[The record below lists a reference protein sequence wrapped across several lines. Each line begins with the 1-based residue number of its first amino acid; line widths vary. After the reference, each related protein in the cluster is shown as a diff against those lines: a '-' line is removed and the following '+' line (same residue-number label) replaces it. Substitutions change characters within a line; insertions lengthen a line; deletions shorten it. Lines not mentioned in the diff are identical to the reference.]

1 MLAAEQVSH
10 SSIKGYLSALRHLQ
24 IYRLGYD
31 PNIGD
36 MAGLHSVLQ
45 GIKRSQAISGRGSST
60 RTRLPVTASIMRSLK
75 RSQAISGRG
84 SSTRTRLPVTAS
96 IMRSLKH
103 CWEAGGASFDK
114 AMLWATACACF
125 FGFLRSGEATVP
137 SSSAYDPAVHLS
149 ITDVSIDSGT
159 APTKVL
165 LNIKASKTDPFRK
178 GVTVWLGRTNRD
190 ICPVAAIISYIATRG
205 LSPGPLFR
213 FKDGTPLTRPRLVRE
228 LRAALSSE
236 GIDASKYAGHRF
248 RIGAATTAAAVG
260 VEDSL
265 IKILGRWQSAA
276 YSQYV
281 RIPPDDLADISA
293 RLVSR

>member
-1 MLAAEQVSH
+1 MHINPLPIDQYRVCQFVAMLAAEQVSH

-45 GIKRSQAISGRGSST
+45 GI
-60 RTRLPVTASIMRSLK
+60 K

-178 GVTVWLGRTNRD
+178 GVTVCLRRTNRD

-213 FKDGTPLTRPRLVRE
+213 FEDGTPLTRPRLVRE

-236 GIDASKYAGHRF
+236 GIDVSKYAGHSF
-248 RIGAATTAAAVG
+248 RIGAATTAVAVG